1 MESIDPALWDDAGLR
16 RALAQRD
23 ITTVFRLLADAGVPK
38 RVIASLT
45 GQKPSDVSEIIAG
58 RLVHSYDLLVRIANG
73 LGVPRGWLGLA
84 YSGSEDPSTR
94 DETEEVD
101 EDVERRNFLALAGLV
116 VVGSPVLGEPRPLT
130 VRDVITQPPSRV
142 GATDVERYSATVTR
156 LGILDRE
163 SGGMAARQALVA
175 TANAGE
181 AMLQAHASD
190 AVQRDLRYAVAEAHR
205 LAGWASGDVGL
216 MDHCRHHMRR
226 ALDHAAGDGVRVAQ
240 VLCSASDM
248 EKHHGAPDAAL
259 KLLQLAQVST
269 DVHRQAQVGA
279 VLSGLTASTYERLGD
294 AEHARRELRRSRQL
308 FADAEPERALP
319 FFAFYGPGSGL
330 LAAVGSKLGDYETAR
345 ADVKAALRTRPE
357 FDVRCNALDT
367 IVLATILVNAG
378 EIRDGVATARRAL
391 ELVIEVGSQRVRDRL
406 EPLEKALAARRD
418 GTCQDLA
425 RKARA
430 LRVPSVNA

>member
-1 MESIDPALWDDAGLR
+1 MEPIDPALWDDPELR
-16 RALAQRD
+16 RALIRRD
-23 ITTVFRLLADAGVPK
+23 ITTVYRLLADSGVPK
-38 RVIASLT
+38 GVIAALT

-58 RLVHSYDLLVRIANG
+58 RLVHSYDLLVRIAHG

-84 YSGSEDPSTR
+84 YSGNEDPSTR

-116 VVGSPVLGEPRPLT
+116 VIGSPVFGDPKPLT
-130 VRDVITQPPSRV
+130 VRDVITAPPGRV
-142 GATDVERYSATVTR
+142 GATDVERYAATVTR

-163 SGGMAARQALVA
+163 SGGMAARQALAA
-175 TANAGE
+175 TATAGE
-181 AMLQAHASD
+181 TMLKARASD
-190 AVQRDLRYAVAEAHR
+190 EVQRELRYAISEAHR

-216 MDHCRHHMRR
+216 MDHCRHHMHR

-248 EKHHGAPDAAL
+248 EKHHGAPDTAL
-259 KLLQLAQVST
+259 KLLQLAQVSG
-269 DVHRQAQVGA
+269 DVHRDAQVGA
-279 VLSGLTASTYERLGD
+279 VIGGLTASTYQRLGN
-294 AEHARRELRRSRQL
+294 AELARRELRRSRKL
-308 FADAEPERALP
+308 FAEAEPDKALP

-330 LAAVGSKLGDYETAR
+330 LAAVGSKLGDYDAAR
-345 ADVKAALRTRPE
+345 ADVRAALRTRPE

-378 EIRDGVATARRAL
+378 EIRDGVATTRRAL
-391 ELVIEVGSQRVRDRL
+391 ELVIDVGSQRVRDRL

-425 RKARA
+425 RRARE
-430 LRVPSVNA
+430 LRVPSVDA